1 MPNLWPRGTSHG
13 QRTTQINDFDRERE
27 TTNVRERRRARFPGK
42 NPSGRPKPPKPH
54 VPCLNPAWTLFG
66 SLKGILG
73 PQAYIGLSLISECRQ
88 LGSKNAAALGLIA
101 SIAHIR
107 KQRAIIC
114 SILRVA
120 IGFTTAS
127 AFVRT
132 NALRQSVLSVS
143 RLVRNKRRTATTMA
157 TWDAT
162 RERSLKAA
170 SNNKGDVLYW
180 MARDQH
186 GRGVNY
192 TSCLHAIDATRR
204 HAGAPRTT
212 GLSSEPPH

>member
-1 MPNLWPRGTSHG
+1 M
-13 QRTTQINDFDRERE
+13 
-27 TTNVRERRRARFPGK
+27 
-42 NPSGRPKPPKPH
+42 
-54 VPCLNPAWTLFG
+54 
-66 SLKGILG
+66 
-73 PQAYIGLSLISECRQ
+73 
-88 LGSKNAAALGLIA
+88 AA
-101 SIAHIR
+101 
-107 KQRAIIC
+107 
-114 SILRVA
+114 
-120 IGFTTAS
+120 
-127 AFVRT
+127 
-132 NALRQSVLSVS
+132 
-143 RLVRNKRRTATTMA
+143 A

-162 RERSLKAA
+162 RERTLKEG

>member
-1 MPNLWPRGTSHG
+1 M
-13 QRTTQINDFDRERE
+13 
-27 TTNVRERRRARFPGK
+27 
-42 NPSGRPKPPKPH
+42 
-54 VPCLNPAWTLFG
+54 
-66 SLKGILG
+66 
-73 PQAYIGLSLISECRQ
+73 
-88 LGSKNAAALGLIA
+88 AA
-101 SIAHIR
+101 
-107 KQRAIIC
+107 
-114 SILRVA
+114 
-120 IGFTTAS
+120 
-127 AFVRT
+127 
-132 NALRQSVLSVS
+132 
-143 RLVRNKRRTATTMA
+143 A

-162 RERSLKAA
+162 RERPLKEG